1 VLGAIVTPTLRVSA
15 PTSPSTRTLYAI
27 LGRHRKTS
35 DDLIN
40 HTNMQRRKFIKDTLT
55 GLPLILMT
63 PTLLTSCD
71 EDDENIS
78 PNGKTVVVIG
88 AGISGLAAAKK
99 LKEKGFTVIVLEAQ
113 EKVGGRLRTDRTLGI
128 AFDEGASWIHG
139 PSGNPITRLA
149 SQSGANTFL
158 TSDDNVKVFDT
169 NGTAYS
175 DAVLTSAENQF
186 NSALNAVRNAG
197 TQTKSF
203 QSVFNTLYPT
213 QANDRLWKYML
224 SAFLEFNTGGDISK
238 LSSKFFDDDEEF
250 NGDDVIITNGYDKV
264 TDFIAQ
270 GLDIRLNTRVTSINY
285 SNEKVNITAN
295 GSNFEADYVV
305 VSVPLGVLKNNA
317 ITFTPA
323 LPTNKL
329 NAITNTNMGNVN
341 KFLLV
346 WNTPFWDTNL
356 QYIGYTPD
364 TKGKF
369 NYFLNIKKFTP
380 SNGLMTFAF
389 GDYATVTESMT
400 DNEIINEIMLHLKS
414 IYGNSIPNPS
424 NFLRTKWGQNIN
436 SYGAYSYATNGSTS
450 ADFDTLSNAVNNKL
464 FFAGEHTERKYRGT
478 VHGAY
483 LSGIREADKIIDL

>member
-1 VLGAIVTPTLRVSA
+1 
-15 PTSPSTRTLYAI
+15 
-27 LGRHRKTS
+27 
-35 DDLIN
+35 
-40 HTNMQRRKFIKDTLT
+40 MQRRKFIKDTLT
-55 GLPLILMT
+55 GLPLLFFT
-63 PTLLTSCD
+63 PTLLASCRK
-71 EDDENIS
+71 DDENIS
-78 PNGKTVVVIG
+78 PNGKTVVVTG
-88 AGISGLAAAKK
+88 GGISGLAAAKK
-99 LKEKGFTVIVLEAQ
+99 LNEKGFTVIVLEAQ
-113 EKVGGRLRTDRTLGI
+113 EKVGGRMRTDRSIGV

-139 PSGNPITRLA
+139 PNGNPITNLA

-158 TSDDNVKVFDT
+158 TADDSVKVFDT
-169 NGTAYS
+169 NGTPYS
-175 DAVLTSAENQF
+175 ESVLANSESQF
-186 NSALNAVRNAG
+186 NTALNAVRNAG
-197 TQTKSF
+197 TQTQSF
-203 QSVFNTLYPT
+203 QTVFNSLYPT

-238 LSSKFFDDDEEF
+238 LSSKFFDDDEAF
-250 NGDDVIITNGYDKV
+250 NGEDVIITNGYDKV

-270 GLDIRLNTRVTSINY
+270 GLDIRLNTRVTGINY
-285 SNEKVNITAN
+285 SNTKVNITAN
-295 GSNFEADYVV
+295 GSNIEADYVV

-323 LPTNKL
+323 LPTHKI

-356 QYIGYTPD
+356 QYIGYTPN

-400 DNEIINEIMLHLKS
+400 NNQIINEIMLNLKS
-414 IYGNSIPNPS
+414 IYGNSIPNPI

-436 SYGAYSYATNGSTS
+436 SFGAYAYPTNGSTS
-450 ADFDTLSNAVNNKL
+450 ANFDTLANEINNKI
-464 FFAGEHTERKYRGT
+464 FFAGEHTEREYRGT

-483 LSGIREADKIIDL
+483 LSGIREADKIINL